1 MSAKSVIDSRNFAFC
16 LGGQGNSWLQRVCYA
31 LSKFMWS
38 TGMYEFN
45 LVLLL
50 LQQMCVFLVIAWLMS
65 KTRLFI
71 PLMQVTVRLPHKLL
85 CYVTFSIF
93 CILGTY
99 FGLHIED
106 SIANTRAIGA
116 VMGGLLGGPVVG
128 GLVGLT
134 GGLHR
139 YSMGGMTALSCM
151 VSTIVEGLLGGLVHS
166 VLVRRGRSDK
176 VFNPFTAGVVTFVAE
191 MVQMLII
198 LLIARP
204 FSDALHLVQSIA
216 APMMVTNTVGA
227 ALFMRILLDK
237 RAMFEKY
244 TSAFSTTAL
253 KVAAS
258 TEGILRQGFNEEN
271 SMRVAQVL
279 IQELDIGAV
288 AITDREKLL
297 AFTGIGDDHHLP
309 GKPISSRYTQKAIGS
324 GEVVY
329 ADGNEVPYRC
339 SIHPNCKLGSTLVIP
354 LRGENQRVIGTIK
367 LYEAKN
373 RLFSSIN
380 RTLGE
385 GIAQLLSAQIL
396 AGQYE
401 RQKALLTQSE
411 IKLLHAQVNPHFL
424 FNALNTLKAVIRR
437 DSEQAGQLVQYLSTF
452 FRKNL
457 KRPSEIV
464 TLADEIEHVNAY
476 LQIEKARFQARLQV
490 HLNVPPALAH
500 HQLPAFTLQPI
511 VENAIKHGTSQHLGI
526 GEITVQASLHQRWL
540 QLDIEDN
547 AGLYQPDAQASG
559 LGMTLVDKR
568 LRARFGDE
576 CGITVTCEP
585 DIFTR
590 ITLRLPVEENAC

>member
-1 MSAKSVIDSRNFAFC
+1 
-16 LGGQGNSWLQRVCYA
+16 
-31 LSKFMWS
+31 
-38 TGMYEFN
+38 MYEFN

-151 VSTIVEGLLGGLVHS
+151 ISTIVEGLLGGLVHS
-166 VLVRRGRSDK
+166 ILIRRGRPDK
-176 VFNPFTAGVVTFVAE
+176 VFSPWTAGAITLVAE
-191 MVQMLII
+191 LVQMLII

-204 FSDALHLVQSIA
+204 FDNAFNLVQSIA

-244 TSAFSTTAL
+244 TSAFSATAL

-258 TEGILRQGFNEEN
+258 TEGILRKGFNEEN
-271 SMRVAQVL
+271 SMKVAQVL
-279 IQELDIGAV
+279 IKELDIGAV

-309 GKPISSRYTQKAIGS
+309 GKPISSEWTQKAIDS
-324 GEVVY
+324 GDVVY

-339 SIHPNCKLGSTLVIP
+339 SIQPNCKLGSTLVIP
-354 LRGENQRVIGTIK
+354 LRGENQRIIGTIK
-367 LYEAKN
+367 LYEARN

-424 FNALNTLKAVIRR
+424 FNALNTLVAVIRR
-437 DSEQAGQLVQYLSTF
+437 DGERACDLVQSLSTF

-457 KRPSEIV
+457 KRSDDEV
-464 TLADEIEHVNAY
+464 SLADEIEHVNAY
-476 LQIEKARFQARLQV
+476 LQIEKARFADRLEIAVSLPEALLAAR
-490 HLNVPPALAH
+490 
-500 HQLPAFTLQPI
+500 LPAFSLQPI
-511 VENAIKHGTSQHLGI
+511 VENAIKHGTSHLLGVGRIEI
-526 GEITVQASLHQRWL
+526 GACCEGEHLLL
-540 QLDIEDN
+540 QVTDN
-547 AGLYQPDAQASG
+547 AGLFQPKPNCSG
-559 LGMTLVDKR
+559 LGMNLVDKR
-568 LRARFGDE
+568 IRVRYGEGYGVQVD
-576 CGITVTCEP
+576 CRP
-585 DIFTR
+585 DAYTR
-590 ITLRLPVEENAC
+590 ITLNVPMERAA

>member
-1 MSAKSVIDSRNFAFC
+1 
-16 LGGQGNSWLQRVCYA
+16 
-31 LSKFMWS
+31 
-38 TGMYEFN
+38 MYEFN

-71 PLMQVTVRLPHKLL
+71 PLIQVTVRLPHKLL

-93 CILGTY
+93 CVLGTY

-116 VMGGLLGGPVVG
+116 VMGGLLGGPLVG

-151 VSTIVEGLLGGLVHS
+151 ISTFVEGLLGGLVHS
-166 VLVRRGRSDK
+166 FLIKRGRTDR
-176 VFNPFTAGVVTFVAE
+176 VFNPFTAGAVTCVAE
-191 MVQMLII
+191 LIQMLII
-198 LLIARP
+198 LTIARP
-204 FSDALHLVQSIA
+204 FDSALHLVQSIA

-244 TSAFSTTAL
+244 TSAFSATAL

-258 TEGILRQGFNEEN
+258 TEGFLRQGFNEEN
-271 SMRVAQVL
+271 SMKVAQVL
-279 IQELDIGAV
+279 YKELDIGAV

-297 AFTGIGDDHHLP
+297 AFTGTGDDHHLP
-309 GKPISSRYTQKAIGS
+309 GRPISSVWTQRAIET

-339 SIHPNCKLGSTLVIP
+339 SLHPQCKLGSTLVIP
-354 LRGENQRVIGTIK
+354 LRGENQRVVGTIK

-437 DSEQAGQLVQYLSTF
+437 DSDQAGLLVQYLSTF

-457 KRPSEIV
+457 KRPSEVV

-476 LQIEKARFQARLQV
+476 LQIEQARFQSRLQV
-490 HLNVPPALAH
+490 QLHVPDTLAH
-500 HQLPAFTLQPI
+500 LRLPAFTLQPI
-511 VENAIKHGTSQHLGI
+511 VENAIKHGTSQLLGV
-526 GEITVQASLHQRWL
+526 GEITIHASQQDQHLV
-540 QLDIEDN
+540 LDIEDN
-547 AGLYQPDAQASG
+547 AGLYQPKSDASG
-559 LGMTLVDKR
+559 LGMSLVDKR

-576 CGITVTCEP
+576 CGITIICEP
-585 DIFTR
+585 DLFTR
-590 ITLRLPVEENAC
+590 ITLRLPLEEDAC

>member
-1 MSAKSVIDSRNFAFC
+1 
-16 LGGQGNSWLQRVCYA
+16 
-31 LSKFMWS
+31 
-38 TGMYEFN
+38 MYEFK

-85 CYVTFSIF
+85 CYITFSVF
-93 CILGTY
+93 CIMGTY

-139 YSMGGMTALSCM
+139 YSLGGMTALSCM
-151 VSTIVEGLLGGLVHS
+151 VSTITEGLIGGLLHS
-166 VLVRRGRSDK
+166 FLIKRGRIDK
-176 VFNPFTAGVVTFVAE
+176 LFNPLTAGAITFFAE
-191 MVQMLII
+191 VVQMLII

-204 FSDALHLVQSIA
+204 FQDALHLVGSIS
-216 APMMVTNTVGA
+216 APMVVTNTLGA
-227 ALFMRILLDK
+227 AMFMRILLDK

-244 TSAFSTTAL
+244 TSAFSATAL

-271 SMRVAQVL
+271 SMKVAQVL
-279 IQELDIGAV
+279 YKELDISAV

-309 GKPISSRYTQKAIGS
+309 GKPISSSYTWRAIEG

-339 SIHPNCKLGSTLVIP
+339 SLHPNCKLASTLVIP

-367 LYEAKN
+367 LYEARN

-396 AGQYE
+396 AGKYE
-401 RQKALLTQSE
+401 RQEALLAQSE

-424 FNALNTLKAVIRR
+424 FNALNTLKAVIRHDGER
-437 DSEQAGQLVQYLSTF
+437 AGQLVQYLSTF

-464 TLADEIEHVNAY
+464 TLDNEIEHINAY
-476 LQIEKARFQARLQV
+476 LQIELARFQSQLRVEMQV
-490 HLNVPPALAH
+490 PEALAH
-500 HQLPAFTLQPI
+500 QHLPAFTLQPI
-511 VENAIKHGTSQHLGI
+511 VENAIKHGTSQLLGS
-526 GEITVQASLHQRWL
+526 GAITIRARSEGQHV
-540 QLDIEDN
+540 IVEVEDN
-547 AGLYQPDAQASG
+547 AGLYQPKSSGNG
-559 LGMTLVDKR
+559 LGMSLVDKR
-568 LRARFGDE
+568 LRARFGDAY
-576 CGITVTCEP
+576 GLTVSCEP
-585 DIFTR
+585 DCFTR
-590 ITLRLPVEENAC
+590 VTLRLPMEETAC

>member
-1 MSAKSVIDSRNFAFC
+1 
-16 LGGQGNSWLQRVCYA
+16 
-31 LSKFMWS
+31 
-38 TGMYEFN
+38 MYEFN

-50 LQQMCVFLVIAWLMS
+50 LQQMCVYLVIAWLMS

-93 CILGTY
+93 CIMGTY
-99 FGLHIED
+99 FGLHIDD

-116 VMGGLLGGPVVG
+116 VMGGLLGGPLVG

-151 VSTIVEGLLGGLVHS
+151 VSTIIEGLLGGLLHRF
-166 VLVRRGRSDK
+166 LIRRGRSDLL
-176 VFNPFTAGVVTFVAE
+176 FNPLTAGGITLLAE
-191 MVQMLII
+191 FFQMGII

-204 FSDALHLVQSIA
+204 FADALNLVKSIA

-237 RAMFEKY
+237 RAMLEKY
-244 TSAFSTTAL
+244 TSAFSATAL

-258 TEGILRQGFNEEN
+258 TEGILRQGFNQEN
-271 SMRVAQVL
+271 SMKVAQVL
-279 IQELDIGAV
+279 HHELDIGAV
-288 AITDREKLL
+288 AITDHEKLL
-297 AFTGIGDDHHLP
+297 AFTGIGADHHLP
-309 GKPISSRYTQKAIGS
+309 GRPISSDYTWQAIER

-339 SIHPNCKLGSTLVIP
+339 SLHPNCKLGSTLVIP
-354 LRGENQRVIGTIK
+354 LYGENSRVIGTIK

-401 RQKALLTQSE
+401 RQKQMLTQSE

-424 FNALNTLKAVIRR
+424 FNALNTLVAVIRR
-437 DSEQAGQLVQYLSTF
+437 DNEQACQLVQYLSTF

-476 LQIEKARFQARLQV
+476 LQIEQARFQSRLRVQ
-490 HLNVPPALAH
+490 LNVPQSLE
-500 HQLPAFTLQPI
+500 QVRLPAFTLQPI
-511 VENAIKHGTSQHLGI
+511 VENAIKHGTSQLLGV
-526 GEITVQASLHQRWL
+526 GEITINASQNGEHLHL
-540 QLDIEDN
+540 FVEDN
-547 AGLYQPDAQASG
+547 AGLYQENPSACG
-559 LGMTLVDKR
+559 LGMSLVDKR
-568 LRARFGDE
+568 LRARYGDD
-576 CGITVTCEP
+576 CGIKVDFES
-585 DIFTR
+585 DRFTR
-590 ITLRLPVEENAC
+590 ITLRLPLEETPC

>member
-1 MSAKSVIDSRNFAFC
+1 
-16 LGGQGNSWLQRVCYA
+16 
-31 LSKFMWS
+31 
-38 TGMYEFN
+38 MYEFN

-71 PLMQVTVRLPHKLL
+71 PLMQVTIRLPHKLL

-93 CILGTY
+93 CIMGTY
-99 FGLHIED
+99 FGLHIDD

-139 YSMGGMTALSCM
+139 YSLGGMTALSCM
-151 VSTIVEGLLGGLVHS
+151 ISTIVEGLLGGLVHS
-166 VLVRRGRSDK
+166 MLARRGRTDK
-176 VFNPFTAGVVTFVAE
+176 VFSPLTAGAITFFAE
-191 MVQMLII
+191 LVQMLII

-204 FSDALHLVQSIA
+204 FEDAFRLVSNIA

-244 TSAFSTTAL
+244 TSAFSATAL

-258 TEGILRQGFNEEN
+258 TEGILRQGFNEVN
-271 SMRVAQVL
+271 SMKVAQVL
-279 IQELDIGAV
+279 YEELDIGAV
-288 AITDREKLL
+288 AITDRDKLL

-309 GKPISSRYTQKAIGS
+309 GKPISSSYTLKAIET

-339 SIHPNCKLGSTLVIP
+339 SLHPQCKLGSTLVIP
-354 LRGENQRVIGTIK
+354 LRGENQRVMGTIK

-401 RQKALLTQSE
+401 RQKAMLTQSE

-424 FNALNTLKAVIRR
+424 FNALNTIKAVIRR
-437 DSEQAGQLVQYLSTF
+437 DSEQASQLVQYLSTF

-476 LQIEKARFQARLQV
+476 LQIEKARFQSRLQV
-490 HLNVPPALAH
+490 TLTVPEALSYQ
-500 HQLPAFTLQPI
+500 QLPAFTLQPI
-511 VENAIKHGTSQHLGI
+511 VENAIKHGTSQLLGT
-526 GEITVQASLHQRWL
+526 GEVSITARREGLYL
-540 QLDIEDN
+540 MLDIEDN
-547 AGLYQPDAQASG
+547 AGLYRPTTEASG
-559 LGMTLVDKR
+559 LGMNLVDKR
-568 LRARFGDE
+568 LRERFGDDF
-576 CGITVTCEP
+576 GISVTCEP
-585 DIFTR
+585 DCFTR
-590 ITLRLPVEENAC
+590 ITLRLPLEEQA

>member
-1 MSAKSVIDSRNFAFC
+1 
-16 LGGQGNSWLQRVCYA
+16 
-31 LSKFMWS
+31 
-38 TGMYEFN
+38 MYEFN

-71 PLMQVTVRLPHKLL
+71 PLMQVTIRLPHKLL

-93 CILGTY
+93 CIMGTY

-151 VSTIVEGLLGGLVHS
+151 ISTIVEGLLGGLVHS
-166 VLVRRGRSDK
+166 VLTRRGRTDK
-176 VFNPFTAGVVTFVAE
+176 VFSPLTAGAITFVAE
-191 MVQMLII
+191 LVQMLII

-204 FSDALHLVQSIA
+204 FEDALHLVSNIA

-244 TSAFSTTAL
+244 TSAFSATAL

-258 TEGILRQGFNEEN
+258 TEGILRQGFNEVN
-271 SMRVAQVL
+271 SMKVAQVL
-279 IQELDIGAV
+279 YEELDIGAV

-309 GKPISSRYTQKAIGS
+309 GKPISSSYTQRAIET

-339 SIHPNCKLGSTLVIP
+339 SLHPQCKLGSTLVIP
-354 LRGENQRVIGTIK
+354 LRGENQRVMGTIK

-401 RQKALLTQSE
+401 RQKAMLTQSE

-424 FNALNTLKAVIRR
+424 FNALNTIKAVIRR
-437 DSEQAGQLVQYLSTF
+437 DSEQASQLVQYLSTF

-476 LQIEKARFQARLQV
+476 LQIEKARFQSRLQV
-490 HLNVPPALAH
+490 TLTVPEALSYQ
-500 HQLPAFTLQPI
+500 QLPAFTLQPI
-511 VENAIKHGTSQHLGI
+511 VENAIKHGTSQLLDT
-526 GEITVQASLHQRWL
+526 GEVSITARQEGQYLM
-540 QLDIEDN
+540 LDIEDN
-547 AGLYQPDAQASG
+547 AGLYQPTTESSG
-559 LGMTLVDKR
+559 LGMSLVDKR
-568 LRARFGDE
+568 LRERFGDDF
-576 CGITVTCEP
+576 GISVACEP
-585 DIFTR
+585 DLFTR
-590 ITLRLPVEENAC
+590 ITLRLPLEELA

>member
-1 MSAKSVIDSRNFAFC
+1 
-16 LGGQGNSWLQRVCYA
+16 
-31 LSKFMWS
+31 
-38 TGMYEFN
+38 MYEFN

-71 PLMQVTVRLPHKLL
+71 PLIQVTVRLPHKLL

-116 VMGGLLGGPVVG
+116 VMGGLLGGPLVG

-151 VSTIVEGLLGGLVHS
+151 FSTFIEGLLGGLVHS
-166 VLVRRGRSDK
+166 FLIKRGRTDR
-176 VFNPFTAGVVTFVAE
+176 VFNPFTAGAVTCVAE
-191 MVQMLII
+191 LLQMVII

-204 FSDALHLVQSIA
+204 FESALHLVQSIA

-244 TSAFSTTAL
+244 TSAFSATAL

-271 SMRVAQVL
+271 SMKVAQVL
-279 IQELDIGAV
+279 YQELDIGAV
-288 AITDREKLL
+288 AITDRERLL
-297 AFTGIGDDHHLP
+297 AFTGAGDDHHLP
-309 GKPISSRYTQKAIGS
+309 GRPISSVWTQRAIET

-339 SIHPNCKLGSTLVIP
+339 SLHPQCKLGSTLVIP
-354 LRGENQRVIGTIK
+354 LRGENQRVVGTIK

-424 FNALNTLKAVIRR
+424 FNALNTIKAVIRR
-437 DSEQAGQLVQYLSTF
+437 DSDEAGLLVQYLSTF

-457 KRPSEIV
+457 KRPAEIV

-490 HLNVPPALAH
+490 RLEVPEALAH
-500 HQLPAFTLQPI
+500 LHLPAFTLQPI
-511 VENAIKHGTSQHLGI
+511 VENAIKHGTSQLLGV
-526 GEITVQASLHQRWL
+526 GEITLRASQQAQHLV
-540 QLDIEDN
+540 LDIEDN
-547 AGLYQPDAQASG
+547 AGLYQPKKDAGG
-559 LGMTLVDKR
+559 LGMSLVDKR

-576 CGITVTCEP
+576 CGISIACEP
-585 DIFTR
+585 DLFTR
-590 ITLRLPVEENAC
+590 ITLRLPLEEEAC